1 MRKSFAQFVLAVL
14 IVAVCSTSA
23 RSDMPMTTSGP
34 LARQHHQVST
44 SNDSAQRYFDQGLT
58 LMYSFN
64 RVAARA
70 AFESALKADPN
81 LAMGYWGVALSYG
94 PNINV
99 PIDAA
104 GEKAA
109 FAAITRAQSLSNDGS
124 AEERAYISAL
134 STRYSNVAKP
144 NFDSLAAAYHSA
156 MRDLVA
162 HYPDDLDAATFYAE
176 SGMDLRP
183 WDLYTTAGQPHPGT
197 TEIVSALESVLNRDP
212 MHIGANHFYIHATEA
227 SLHPERALISAT
239 RLSDMHFEPAAAH
252 LVHMPAHCFARSGD
266 YGAALD
272 SNVHAT
278 GHDRMYLA
286 HVDDPEG
293 GAYFA
298 HNLQFLTY
306 AAMMTGRYA
315 DAQRAAADL
324 ASQGATENGYFV
336 KVRFARWNDML
347 ALPKAK
353 PFMYMPL
360 QEPVWHFAH
369 GMAAVELGNVA
380 LAKTELQTVV
390 QAYNIGNVPD
400 AFGFNN
406 GTKHILGVAKNV
418 LGARIAWAQGDKSGA
433 IAMLRQAVK
442 VQDGFYYIEPPDW
455 YAPAREALGA
465 ALLQSGDAK
474 GAEQVF
480 RADLAV
486 NRRNPRSLFGLM
498 ESLKAQ
504 GRTGDATW
512 VQDQFDAA
520 WSHADTHLT
529 IADLF

>member
-1 MRKSFAQFVLAVL
+1 MRKPFAQFVLAIL
-14 IVAVCSTSA
+14 MVAAFSMPA
-23 RSDMPMTTSGP
+23 RSDMPMTTTGP

-44 SNDSAQRYFDQGLT
+44 SSDTAQHYFDQGLT

-70 AFESALKADPN
+70 AFQSAVKADPS
-81 LAMGYWGVALSYG
+81 LAMGYWGIALSYG

-104 GEKAA
+104 GEKSG
-109 FAAITRAQSLSNDGS
+109 FAAITKAQALASGGTD
-124 AEERAYISAL
+124 EERAYISAL
-134 STRYSNVAKP
+134 ATRYSNAAKP
-144 NFDSLAAAYHSA
+144 NFDSLSVAYHSA
-156 MRDLVA
+156 MRDMVA
-162 HYPDDLDAATFYAE
+162 KYPDDLDAATLYAE

-183 WDLYTTAGQPHPGT
+183 WDLYTTAGVPHPGT
-197 TEIVSALESVLNRDP
+197 AEIVSTLESVLDRDP

-266 YGAALD
+266 FSAALD
-272 SNVHAT
+272 SNMHAT
-278 GHDRMYLA
+278 GYDRMYLA

-306 AAMMTGRYA
+306 AAMMTGSYA
-315 DAQRAAADL
+315 DAQRAATDL
-324 ASQGATENGYFV
+324 AQQGATENEYFV
-336 KVRFARWNDML
+336 KLRFARWNEML
-347 ALPKAK
+347 ALPQAKAFIYL
-353 PFMYMPL
+353 PM
-360 QEPVWHFAH
+360 QEPVWHFAR
-369 GMAAVELGNVA
+369 GMAAAELGNVA
-380 LAKTELQTVV
+380 LAKTELLTVQ
-390 QAYNIGNVPD
+390 QAYNTGNVPD
-400 AFGFNN
+400 LFGFNN
-406 GTKHILGVAKNV
+406 GSKHVLGVAKNV
-418 LGARIAWAQGDKSGA
+418 LGARIAWAQADKSGA
-433 IAMLRQAVK
+433 IAMLREAVK
-442 VQDGFYYIEPPDW
+442 AQDAFYYIEPPDW
-455 YAPAREALGA
+455 YAPAREALGS
-465 ALLQSGDAK
+465 ALLQAGDAK

-504 GRTGDATW
+504 GRNGDATW
-512 VQDQFDAA
+512 VQDQFEAA